1 MAGWAGGRA
10 GERCVTDLDDEPPLL
25 CLPADTRAW
34 AGSHATQR
42 STTRRRHGIAETG
55 RPTAA
60 FACPTRQAAS
70 HPDFGLVM
78 AGMGEGTQ
86 AGSMPGSRVRSYST
100 DRARWARQERRGRRG
115 CGEGA
120 GPDGIKGPSNSP
132 GASCPQNMQDGTV
145 LYCILRIFNDA
156 EEHAQCTMEP
166 TLTRT
171 MRALE
176 STRRP

>member
-1 MAGWAGGRA
+1 VAGWAGGRA
-10 GERCVTDLDDEPPLL
+10 GGRCVTDLDDEPPLL

-42 STTRRRHGIAETG
+42 STTRRQHGIAETG
-55 RPTAA
+55 RPAAA

-86 AGSMPGSRVRSYST
+86 AGSMPGSRVRSC
-100 DRARWARQERRGRRG
+100 RQGEAGEAGETRRRG

-120 GPDGIKGPSNSP
+120 GPDGIKGPSYSP
-132 GASCPQNMQDGTV
+132 GASCPQKLQDGTV
-145 LYCILRIFNDA
+145 YY
-156 EEHAQCTMEP
+156 EYS
-166 TLTRT
+166 T
-171 MRALE
+171 MRKN
-176 STRRP
+176 TRSAPWSPP